1 MLDTQDILNGFFNTL
16 QSSVDRLY
24 DGDTLYEYLK
34 EMSVETPT
42 LVNQIANVGAQYDI
56 VVTNKKDLQPI
67 DADKFIILYYWME
80 EAKNFMIL
88 WRDILLEGTK
98 AFYYQL
104 DGSVE
109 HITVKKM
116 LDQSKSVL
124 QESIHS
130 LQKVYP
136 TMIANLGS
144 DPKKVNRQVLNWE
157 KQINPWTEYSIQF
170 KAIAEQCRSISKL
183 GNQLDRSNGSY
194 KTIKRIL
201 KSYVDKRM
209 SNMKEISYSAKE
221 ALNTIK
227 DISNDEGKPN
237 IIQKLQKIESVHK
250 RLNELF
256 VDVHH
261 LEQIEKILED
271 MADTLEVAI
280 DGDNGKLN
288 VKKLSLKKT
297 TQQWLESEIY
307 LLFYE
312 VEEVED
318 RLKNKLKMILVNI
331 QNYLTLLKN
340 NSAEN
345 KGTLFRQAIE
355 KFENEYHNIAAKH
368 KKLID
373 SASDKLEYQFN
384 ISQLFNNERLFL
396 PLSVQSSLGNIDLD
410 QTKLRHK
417 VTKWLKKSFSF
428 YTNLRKKAEKE
439 RTLSLS
445 EKLVRYVDSRQFAE
459 DNRQYINIFLVK
471 GYIGESFVIGRQEEL
486 DHFKSVYDNWR
497 QGYRGSILITGQRF
511 SGKSLFAEYANIKVL
526 NGKTIQLKPNMEYE
540 INGRTFTSTYN
551 LKETLGNIT
560 KHHHDTKPA
569 IFIDDIELWYDKEV
583 TLSSNIRELTR
594 IIDKYSSKIFF
605 VVTMSNWLQ
614 HKMNSIYEINSVF
627 QADINL
633 DRMSLEEIRQIISI
647 RQGATYKELLNPEER
662 KITEDEFNK
671 ITKRLHHNVDGN
683 VGDAL
688 SKWAADTKYHDVN
701 SVIMTNVLFQSI
713 PDIDH
718 KDTLLL
724 LETIITARKTN
735 EFYLHKFFGE
745 AFKEKYSTLLQR
757 MINVGL
763 VTRNVDNLIQINSK
777 VVNEVGQLLERKNY
791 LTFNHR

>member
-16 QSSVDRLY
+16 QSSVDKVY
-24 DGDTLYEYLK
+24 DGDTLSEYLK
-34 EMSVETPT
+34 EMSLETPT
-42 LVNQIANVGAQYDI
+42 LVYQIVNVGAQYDI

-144 DPKKVNRQVLNWE
+144 DPKKVKRQVLNWE

-209 SNMKEISYSAKE
+209 SNMKEISYSAIE

-288 VKKLSLKKT
+288 VKKLSLKKS

-307 LLFYE
+307 LSFYE
-312 VEEVED
+312 VEEVENQ
-318 RLKNKLKMILVNI
+318 LKNKLKMILVNI

-340 NSAEN
+340 DSAEN
-345 KGTLFRQAIE
+345 KGTPFRQAIE
-355 KFENEYHNIAAKH
+355 KFENEYHNIATKH
-368 KKLID
+368 RKLID

-439 RTLSLS
+439 RTLSPS

-497 QGYRGSILITGQRF
+497 QGYRGSIVITGQRF

-614 HKMNSIYEINSVF
+614 YKMNSVYGINSVF

-671 ITKRLHHNVDGN
+671 ITRRLHHNVDGN

-757 MINVGL
+757 LINVGL
-763 VTRNVDNLIQINSK
+763 VTRNVDNLIQINPK
-777 VVNEVGQLLERKNY
+777 VVNEVGQLLERKHY

>member
-1 MLDTQDILNGFFNTL
+1 
-16 QSSVDRLY
+16 
-24 DGDTLYEYLK
+24 
-34 EMSVETPT
+34 
-42 LVNQIANVGAQYDI
+42 
-56 VVTNKKDLQPI
+56 
-67 DADKFIILYYWME
+67 
-80 EAKNFMIL
+80 
-88 WRDILLEGTK
+88 
-98 AFYYQL
+98 
-104 DGSVE
+104 
-109 HITVKKM
+109 
-116 LDQSKSVL
+116 
-124 QESIHS
+124 
-130 LQKVYP
+130 
-136 TMIANLGS
+136 
-144 DPKKVNRQVLNWE
+144 
-157 KQINPWTEYSIQF
+157 
-170 KAIAEQCRSISKL
+170 
-183 GNQLDRSNGSY
+183 
-194 KTIKRIL
+194 
-201 KSYVDKRM
+201 
-209 SNMKEISYSAKE
+209 
-221 ALNTIK
+221 
-227 DISNDEGKPN
+227 
-237 IIQKLQKIESVHK
+237 
-250 RLNELF
+250 
-256 VDVHH
+256 
-261 LEQIEKILED
+261 
-271 MADTLEVAI
+271 
-280 DGDNGKLN
+280 
-288 VKKLSLKKT
+288 
-297 TQQWLESEIY
+297 
-307 LLFYE
+307 
-312 VEEVED
+312 
-318 RLKNKLKMILVNI
+318 
-331 QNYLTLLKN
+331 
-340 NSAEN
+340 
-345 KGTLFRQAIE
+345 
-355 KFENEYHNIAAKH
+355 
-368 KKLID
+368 
-373 SASDKLEYQFN
+373 
-384 ISQLFNNERLFL
+384 
-396 PLSVQSSLGNIDLD
+396 
-410 QTKLRHK
+410 
-417 VTKWLKKSFSF
+417 
-428 YTNLRKKAEKE
+428 
-439 RTLSLS
+439 
-445 EKLVRYVDSRQFAE
+445 VDSRQFAE

-526 NGKTIQLKPNMEYE
+526 NGKTIQLKPNMAYE

-614 HKMNSIYEINSVF
+614 HKMNSVYGINSVF